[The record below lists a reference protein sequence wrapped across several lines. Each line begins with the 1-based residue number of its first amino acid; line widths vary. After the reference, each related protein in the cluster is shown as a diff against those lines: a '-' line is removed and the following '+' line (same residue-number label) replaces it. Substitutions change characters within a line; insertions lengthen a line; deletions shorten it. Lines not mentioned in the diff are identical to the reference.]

1 MFRKSAFAL
10 FALLVTVVFAGLSSE
25 SAQAR
30 YASIVVDADTG
41 QVLHAVNADTRN
53 YPASLTKMMTLY
65 MVFDALENG
74 KLRLDQQLPVSKRAA
89 GMPPSKIGLK
99 RGETISVR
107 NAILALVTKS
117 ANDVAVVV
125 AEALAGKETTFAQVM
140 TKRARSLGMSRTTFR
155 NASGLPNRGQKS
167 TARDMS
173 RLAKALMSDFP
184 QHYHFFAVSKF
195 SYKGRTYRSHNKL
208 LRSYKGTDGIK
219 TGYIRASGFN
229 LVSSVE
235 RQNRR
240 IIAVVF
246 GGKTSKSRDRHMV
259 KLLDR
264 GFKKIAS
271 QGVKKIPQV
280 PGRNPFQA
288 PVVTLQIA
296 AVPPAATQKAAPK
309 QPVDLTA
316 AQAPN
321 TGTPKTEP
329 KAIET
334 AAALPKQARPVKPL
348 MPSSQ
353 VAAVDGLET
362 PIRGDET
369 LTNDWGVQ
377 VGAFSRFSAAHSS
390 ARSALAEA
398 PVPLRGAKVA
408 VQRVDSASLGTIY
421 RSQLTGLYEKQARD
435 ACAALKA
442 IDIGCVLVQP
452 EAQGS
457 N

>member
-219 TGYIRASGFN
+219 TGYIRA
-229 LVSSVE
+229 
-235 RQNRR
+235 
-240 IIAVVF
+240 
-246 GGKTSKSRDRHMV
+246 
-259 KLLDR
+259 
-264 GFKKIAS
+264 
-271 QGVKKIPQV
+271 
-280 PGRNPFQA
+280 
-288 PVVTLQIA
+288 
-296 AVPPAATQKAAPK
+296 
-309 QPVDLTA
+309 
-316 AQAPN
+316 
-321 TGTPKTEP
+321 
-329 KAIET
+329 
-334 AAALPKQARPVKPL
+334 
-348 MPSSQ
+348 
-353 VAAVDGLET
+353 
-362 PIRGDET
+362 
-369 LTNDWGVQ
+369 
-377 VGAFSRFSAAHSS
+377 
-390 ARSALAEA
+390 
-398 PVPLRGAKVA
+398 
-408 VQRVDSASLGTIY
+408 
-421 RSQLTGLYEKQARD
+421 
-435 ACAALKA
+435 
-442 IDIGCVLVQP
+442 
-452 EAQGS
+452 
-457 N
+457 